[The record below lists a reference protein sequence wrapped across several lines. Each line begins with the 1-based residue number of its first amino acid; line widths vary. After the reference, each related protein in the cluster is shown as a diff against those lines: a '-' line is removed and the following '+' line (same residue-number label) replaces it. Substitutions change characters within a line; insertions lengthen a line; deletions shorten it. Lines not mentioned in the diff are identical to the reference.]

1 MNDNKKD
8 FELVKC
14 PYCGQIVEAPPYINC
29 IFICPSRGKELIT
42 YDISTAN
49 QEQIQEQIEKQENK
63 LVYCQEC
70 GKQIAD
76 NLSIC
81 PNCGAPQAHIQYKSD
96 NSAVYL
102 IISILIPVLGL
113 VLIFAAKGKES
124 NFAARGTFIGFILFM
139 LLLSIII

>member
-8 FELVKC
+8 FELVRC

-29 IFICPSRGKELIT
+29 IFICPSCGKELIT

-49 QEQIQEQIEKQENK
+49 QEQNKEQEIK

-81 PNCGAPQAHIQYKSD
+81 PNCGAPQKHIQYKSD
-96 NSAVYL
+96 NSVAYL

-113 VLIFAAKGKES
+113 VLIFATKGKES

-139 LLLSIII
+139 FLLSIIS

>member
-8 FELVKC
+8 CELVRC
-14 PYCGQIVEAPPYINC
+14 PYCGQIVEAPPYINR
-29 IFICPSRGKELIT
+29 IFICSSCGKELIT
-42 YDISTAN
+42 YDMGTTN
-49 QEQIQEQIEKQENK
+49 QEQIKEQENK

-70 GKQIAD
+70 GKPITD

-81 PNCGAPQAHIQYKSD
+81 PNCGAPQKHIQYKSD
-96 NSAVYL
+96 NSITYL
-102 IISILIPVLGL
+102 IISILIPILGL

-139 LLLSIII
+139 FLLCIIS